1 MRVVELE
8 IILEDA
14 GDYFDILQGAAERDG
29 GDEGGERG
37 GDGGGGEGEQVGETI
52 IFVVIVF
59 KPKEP
64 P

>member
-8 IILEDA
+8 IILKDA

-37 GDGGGGEGEQVGETI
+37 GDGGGGEGEQV
-52 IFVVIVF
+52 
-59 KPKEP
+59 EP
-64 P
+64 SSSSSSS